1 MPRKKAEILPIGKS
15 YLKLWEAEYKPLI
28 LRYHEVPIEVVA
40 IVLGISVARI
50 QEQLRS
56 GLYDYGIAR
65 PCSGGTYRYEFMA
78 LRLIAYIEGRLISR
92 KNIDFCG
99 DFD

>member
-1 MPRKKAEILPIGKS
+1 MWLVVKKADILPKGKS
-15 YLKLWEAEYKPLI
+15 YLELWEVEYKPLI

-40 IVLGISVARI
+40 TVLGISVARI

-65 PCSGGTYRYEFMA
+65 PCSGGTYRYEFMP

-99 DFD
+99 